1 MDMHM
6 LSPRMLTLEQAL
18 VPRAP
23 GFDSHCAEAS
33 MDAPT
38 FMRVFDSAMARL
50 RTALLVGRRVTMRH
64 RNPLLNGRT
73 RPQLLGRHQTL
84 LSDDRRD
91 RQPLDC

>member
-1 MDMHM
+1 
-6 LSPRMLTLEQAL
+6 MLTHGEAL
-18 VPRAP
+18 VPQAA
-23 GFDSHCAEAS
+23 GFGSRFAEAS

-50 RTALLVGRRVTMRH
+50 RTALFVGRRVTMRH

-84 LSDDRRD
+84 LSDDQRH